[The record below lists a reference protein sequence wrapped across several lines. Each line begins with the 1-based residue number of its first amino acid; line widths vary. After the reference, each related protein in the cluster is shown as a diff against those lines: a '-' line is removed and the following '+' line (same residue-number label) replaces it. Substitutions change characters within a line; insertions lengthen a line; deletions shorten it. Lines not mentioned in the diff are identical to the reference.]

1 MPIPALASAASS
13 AFIDEVRNGLQRP
26 QKELP
31 SKYLYDEVG
40 SALFEV
46 ITALPEYGVT
56 RAEER
61 VLARH
66 ADEIVARL
74 ERPVRVVELGSGS
87 GKKTRRIL
95 ESLCRRRP
103 TVYCPIEISPTALQ
117 LCRRELGDISRISIV
132 GYERDYLAGLAEV
145 SAQRKGDET
154 LLVLFLGSTIG
165 NFGRLAATHFLVSL
179 RKLMRPGDTLLLGA
193 DLIKP
198 EAQLIAAYDDPIGV
212 TAAFDLNILGR
223 LNRELGADFALDRFK
238 HRARFNLD
246 ARSIEMHLESLR
258 EQTVTID
265 AADLTVRF
273 KAGETIW
280 TESSHKYRPEEVVRM
295 GADARF
301 ERIEQW
307 TDEQWPFAE
316 TLFVAT

>member
-1 MPIPALASAASS
+1 MPTPALASIPSS
-13 AFIDEVRNGLQRP
+13 EFIEEVKSGLSRP

-66 ADEIVARL
+66 ADDIVARL

-193 DLIKP
+193 DLAKP
-198 EAQLIAAYDDPIGV
+198 TAQLIAAYDDPIGV
-212 TAAFDLNILGR
+212 TAAFDLNILAR
-223 LNRELGADFALDRFK
+223 INRELDADFALTQFK
-238 HRARFNLD
+238 HLARFNPD
-246 ARSIEMHLESLR
+246 ARSIEMHLQSQCR
-258 EQTVTID
+258 QQVRIGR
-265 AADLTVRF
+265 ADLTVRF
-273 KAGETIW
+273 EEGETIW
-280 TESSHKYRPEEVVRM
+280 TESSHKYLPEEVERM
-295 GADARF
+295 GVDARF
-301 ERIEQW
+301 ERLAQW
-307 TDEQWPFAE
+307 TDAEWPFAE
-316 TLFVAT
+316 TLFAAV